1 MLRIAL
7 VEYINTRPFLD
18 GLEKHFQAEEVE
30 LITLSPSACG
40 IALKEGKCDL
50 ALIPVGSIP
59 ELSKLE
65 ILPNYC
71 IGSNGPV
78 ESVFIFSQQ
87 PLEQCNRLI
96 LDTHSRSSNGLARIL
111 LAQHWKLSPELIM
124 PDSRDFS
131 LLTGG
136 TAGVVIGDQAIRL
149 RENYAHVYDLSQAWQ
164 EMTGLPFAFAVWASH
179 QGRLTPIW
187 RQRLNAAFA
196 DGVQQAAESATKWA
210 EHFDIDPVFAHQYL
224 TQHID
229 FRFTA
234 ERHRALHLYLHHLQ
248 SLPSLANHELHHIRP

>member
-71 IGSNGPV
+71 IG
-78 ESVFIFSQQ
+78 
-87 PLEQCNRLI
+87 
-96 LDTHSRSSNGLARIL
+96 SNGLARIL

-234 ERHRALHLYLHHLQ
+234 ARHRALHLYLHHLQ